1 MSKPDLSPEIKALIK
16 QWCDMQKEKYGEN
29 WKEIL
34 AEKMAKETMKK
45 LQPLF
50 ELQRK

>member
-1 MSKPDLSPEIKALIK
+1 MPKNNLSPEATALIK

-34 AEKMAKETMKK
+34 AKEMAKETMKK